1 MENNNKDDK
10 KKIVYV
16 VAGVDKD
23 GITYYWH
30 EKNQFHWNIW
40 NSIIYYKSKQGAIR
54 NAKKA
59 KAIYKHSIGKT
70 YVLKGEEGIPVVDFT
85 PISNE
90 EEKTND

>member
-1 MENNNKDDK
+1 MAKNIDNK
-10 KKIVYV
+10 KKVVYIVVGEQY
-16 VAGVDKD
+16 D
-23 GITYYWH
+23 GTLFYWH
-30 EKNQFHWNIW
+30 KNNEFHWNIW
-40 NSIIYYKSKQGAIR
+40 SGMIYYKSKQGAIR

-70 YVLKGEEGIPVVDFT
+70 YVLKGYEGMPEADFT